1 MYLLLKTSLKR
12 VALFNRFKLLVISC
26 SYFRADQLFYLL
38 LRRVFG
44 RLINVK
50 LSLSKVYLRHNIV
63 DTWVSPAFKQ
73 PSTVDGLTFSFF
85 HVSAVLGNDW
95 NPCFVTKLWLYNLH
109 YQDDLNALGAGQ
121 RTSLL
126 DSMIDSWIKGNPPL
140 QGNGWEPYCISLRVV
155 NWIKWFGHKQS
166 PNVPDGW
173 VRSLGTQVSVLE
185 QLLERHILANH
196 LFANAKALVFAG
208 ACFGGTDG
216 ERWLK
221 KGLALLDSE
230 IEEQFLPDGGHYELS
245 PMYHSIL
252 LWDIADLINLAR
264 TSQLP
269 ELTGRSDYLRAI
281 FLKGISWLH
290 SMVHPDGGVAFFND
304 STFGVAPTLADLSK
318 YAEFLDIELPADN
331 RNGLSGL
338 MLRDSGYFSVNFDAG
353 SRLIADVGRVGPDYQ
368 PGHAHAD
375 TLSCELSL
383 FGQRVLVNSGISQYG
398 EDAER
403 NRQRSTAAHNT
414 VEVDGENSS
423 EVWAGFRVARRAYP
437 LEVEYSE
444 TDDCIRLAAG
454 HSGFRRLKG
463 KVTHNRTW
471 EASRFQLRVTD
482 RLDGQ
487 YERALG
493 FWHLHPNI
501 DVTLRDRSTLD
512 LALPSGQTVVV
523 SIAGAEISLDDTTW
537 HPGFGES
544 VPNTRIVFKF
554 SSPTVITEV
563 RWSND

>member
-1 MYLLLKTSLKR
+1 MDRVWQTFHTLRYLKLSQIFYRGYYLLTKPKVVENKQFQTR
-12 VALFNRFKLLVISC
+12 
-26 SYFRADQLFYLL
+26 D
-38 LRRVFG
+38 
-44 RLINVK
+44 LID
-50 LSLSKVYLRHNIV
+50 I
-63 DTWVSPAFKQ
+63 WQSPAYQ
-73 PSTVDGLTFSFF
+73 TSATSDGTMFTF
-85 HVSAVLGNDW
+85 LGQTADLHQDW
-95 NPCFVTKLWLYNLH
+95 NAPSFPKLWLYNLH
-109 YQDDLNALGAGQ
+109 YQDDLNAVGASD
-121 RTSLL
+121 RAALL
-126 DSMIDSWIKGNPPL
+126 DSMIDAWIRGNPPL
-140 QGNGWEPYCISLRVV
+140 HGNGWEPYCISLRAV
-155 NWIKWFGHKQS
+155 NWIKWFCHKPA
-166 PNVPDGW
+166 PNVSEEW
-173 VRSLGTQVSVLE
+173 VSSLGVQVCVLE

-208 ACFGGTDG
+208 VYFGGTEG

-264 TSQLP
+264 ASQLP
-269 ELTGRSDYLRAI
+269 ELTKRSDYLSSI
-281 FLKGISWLH
+281 LVKGISWLD
-290 SMVHPDGGVAFFND
+290 SMVHPDSGVAFFND
-304 STFGVAPTLADLSK
+304 SALEIAPTLHDLSA
-318 YAEFLDIELPADN
+318 YAEFLDIELAETSC
-331 RNGLSGL
+331 NGFSGL
-338 MLRDSGYFSVNFDAG
+338 MLRDTGYCAVNFDAG

-383 FGQRVLVNSGISQYG
+383 FGQRVLVNSGISKYG

-414 VEVDGENSS
+414 VEVDGESSS

-437 LEVEYSE
+437 LEVEYRE
-444 TDDCIRLAAG
+444 TEDCIRLTAG

-463 KVTHNRTW
+463 KVTHHRTW
-471 EASRFQLRVTD
+471 EASHSQLRVTD
-482 RLDGQ
+482 RLEGQ

-501 DVTLRDRSTLD
+501 DASMRDKCTVD
-512 LALPSGQTVVV
+512 LALPSGQTVVL
-523 SIAGAEISLDDTTW
+523 SIAGAELAIEDTTW

-544 VPNTRIVFKF
+544 VPNTRIVYEF
-554 SSPTVITEV
+554 SSPTVVTKV

>member
-1 MYLLLKTSLKR
+1 MDRVWQAFHTLRYL
-12 VALFNRFKLLVISC
+12 
-26 SYFRADQLFYLL
+26 
-38 LRRVFG
+38 
-44 RLINVK
+44 K
-50 LSLSKVYLRHNIV
+50 LSQIFYRVYYRVSKPKVVENKQFQTRDLIEI
-63 DTWVSPAFKQ
+63 WEPPAYQ
-73 PSTVDGLTFSFF
+73 TAATLDGKSFTF
-85 HVSAVLGNDW
+85 LGQTADLADDW
-95 NPCFVTKLWLYNLH
+95 NAPSFPKLWLYNLH
-109 YQDDLNALGAGQ
+109 YQDDLNALGAKD
-121 RTSLL
+121 RAAVL
-126 DSMIDSWIKGNPPL
+126 DSMIDAWIKGNPTL
-140 QGNGWEPYCISLRVV
+140 QGNGWEPYCISLRAV
-155 NWIKWFGHKQS
+155 NWIKWFCHKTA
-166 PNVPDGW
+166 PNVSEEW
-173 VRSLGTQVSVLE
+173 VSSLGVQVCVLE

-208 ACFGGTDG
+208 VYFGGTEG

-269 ELTGRSDYLRAI
+269 ELTERFDYLMAT
-281 FLKGISWLH
+281 FVKGISWLH
-290 SMVHPDGGVAFFND
+290 SMVHPDSGVAFFND
-304 STFGVAPTLADLSK
+304 STLGIAPTVADLSA
-318 YAEFLDIELPADN
+318 YAEFLDIELPETSC
-331 RNGLSGL
+331 NGLSGL
-338 MLRDSGYFSVNFDAG
+338 MLRDTGYCSVTFYAG
-353 SRLIADVGRVGPDYQ
+353 SRLIADVGSVGPDYQ

-444 TDDCIRLAAG
+444 TEDCIRLAAG

-463 KVTHNRTW
+463 KVTHHRTW
-471 EASRFQLRVTD
+471 EASRLQLRVID
-482 RLDGQ
+482 RLDGR

-501 DVTLRDRSTLD
+501 DVKLRDKFTVDLTLG
-512 LALPSGQTVVV
+512 SGQRAVL
-523 SIAGAEISLDDTTW
+523 SIAGAELALEDTTW

-544 VPNTRIVFKF
+544 VPNTRIVFNF
-554 SSPTVITEV
+554 SSPTVVTEV

>member
-1 MYLLLKTSLKR
+1 MDRVCRTFHTLRYLKFSQILYR
-12 VALFNRFKLLVISC
+12 GYYR
-26 SYFRADQLFYLL
+26 
-38 LRRVFG
+38 
-44 RLINVK
+44 
-50 LSLSKVYLRHNIV
+50 LSKPKVVENEKFQTRDLI
-63 DTWVSPAFKQ
+63 DIWESPAYQ
-73 PSTVDGLTFSFF
+73 TAATLDGKSFTF
-85 HVSAVLGNDW
+85 LGQTASLDNDW
-95 NPCFVTKLWLYNLH
+95 NAPSLPKLWLYNLH
-109 YQDDLNALGAGQ
+109 YQDDLSAVGAKG
-121 RTSLL
+121 RVALL
-126 DSMIDSWIKGNPPL
+126 DSMIDAWIKSNPPI
-140 QGNGWEPYCISLRVV
+140 QGNGWEPYCISLRAV
-155 NWIKWFGHKQS
+155 NWIKWFCQK
-166 PNVPDGW
+166 PAANVSKVW
-173 VRSLGTQVSVLE
+173 VNSLGVQVGVLE

-208 ACFGGTDG
+208 AYFGGVEG

-252 LWDIADLINLAR
+252 MWDIADIINLACA
-264 TSQLP
+264 SHLP
-269 ELTGRSDYLRAI
+269 ELRERSDYLREI

-290 SMVHPDGGVAFFND
+290 AMVHPDSCVAFFND
-304 STFGVAPTLADLSK
+304 STLGIAPTLADLSA
-318 YAEFLDIELPADN
+318 YAEFLGIELPETS
-331 RNGLSGL
+331 RNGLAGL
-338 MLRDSGYFSVNFDAG
+338 MLRNTGYCSINFDAG
-353 SRLIADVGRVGPDYQ
+353 SRLIADVGGVGPDYQ

-383 FGQRVLVNSGISQYG
+383 FGQRVLVNSGISQYR

-444 TDDCIRLAAG
+444 TEDSILLAAG

-463 KVTHNRTW
+463 KVTHYRTW
-471 EASRFQLRVTD
+471 EISHFQLRVLD
-482 RLDGQ
+482 RLDGKFQ
-487 YERALG
+487 RATG

-501 DVTLRDRSTLD
+501 DVSQQDGSIVNLT
-512 LALPSGQTVVV
+512 LPSGQTAVLV
-523 SIAGAEISLDDTTW
+523 IAGAELALEETTW

-544 VPNTRIVFKF
+544 VPNTRIVFQF
-554 SSPTVITEV
+554 RSPTVISEV
-563 RWSND
+563 RWSNG